1 MSLKA
6 EWDQRLL
13 KSAYRLTGAERAKLL
28 VELQRAVGSSAT
40 GELSIAYVSLSV
52 MRRLNRTYR
61 KKDQPTDVLSF
72 RLDPTLGE
80 VLICF
85 AEAKRQAVLHHWSV
99 KTELKNLL
107 IHGILHTFG
116 FDHQT
121 PKDARAMLPLQ
132 AKILKRLC

>member
-13 KSAYRLTGAERAKLL
+13 PSAYRLTAAERAKLL
-28 VELQRAVGSSAT
+28 TRLCRAVGSYAV
-40 GELSIAYVSLSV
+40 GELSIAYVSPLV

-61 KKDQPTDVLSF
+61 KKDQQTDVLSF
-72 RLDPTLGE
+72 RLDPMLGE

-85 AEAKRQAVLHHWSV
+85 AQAKRQAVLHHWSV
-99 KTELKNLL
+99 KTELKNLV

-116 FDHQT
+116 FDHT
-121 PKDARAMLPLQ
+121 TVKEAGVMLPLQ
-132 AKILKRLC
+132 EKILNRLC